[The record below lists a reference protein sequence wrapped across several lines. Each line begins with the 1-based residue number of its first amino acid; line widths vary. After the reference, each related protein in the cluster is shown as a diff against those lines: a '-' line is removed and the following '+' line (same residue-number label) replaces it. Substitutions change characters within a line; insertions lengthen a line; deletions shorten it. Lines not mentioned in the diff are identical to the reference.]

1 MFLALNRSWTWQAR
15 ECNHL
20 AIHRDGSSSSSS
32 CQTAGRYEKHSALRG
47 HRRGVNVNVDVESS
61 GLRPELKIK
70 KFKNGG
76 SDPVQR
82 LTSTD

>member
-32 CQTAGRYEKHSALRG
+32 SCQTAGRYEKHSAL
-47 HRRGVNVNVDVESS
+47 RGVNVNVDVESS